1 MLGMLRC
8 MLSVVSCVFGVFVL
22 RVRRFQFYAASCELY
37 GRLFELYVLVLSF
50 VRGC

>member
-22 RVRRFQFYAASCELY
+22 RVRRFQFFMLRVVSYMV
-37 GRLFELYVLVLSF
+37 GFLSYMSWF
-50 VRGC
+50 